1 MKFSALFAV
10 SLLLGFADAAARSA
24 PDSQTTP
31 LAQSAPSTESDATQM
46 TPRQVA
52 EMRAEIMMA
61 RKDYQEAVVAY
72 QKVLEQDPNNAEILD
87 QIGIA
92 YQQLH
97 QDELAERFYKRALKA
112 DKNSP
117 FLLNNLGTIEHGKG
131 RYGKAI
137 KYYKK
142 AIDASGGNLASVY
155 SNMGSAYCAMKQFP
169 RAMEAF
175 SKALSIDP
183 HVFEERGGAGA
194 IVQQRSDTDQGT
206 LNYFIAK
213 SYAKAGDAERAA
225 RYLKIARDDGYKNLM
240 AAEKDPDFARVIKD
254 PQVQD
259 VLHRRPAYEEQQG
272 KPVTN

>member
-1 MKFSALFAV
+1 MKLWAFFAIP
-10 SLLLGFADAAARSA
+10 LLLAQADEPSRKVPDVTTA
-24 PDSQTTP
+24 PTSQTSADQDSSPAPKTP
-31 LAQSAPSTESDATQM
+31 QEADRT
-46 TPRQVA
+46 
-52 EMRAEIMMA
+52 RAEIMMA
-61 RKDYQEAVVAY
+61 RKDYQEAAVAY
-72 QKVLEQDPNNAEILD
+72 QKVLERDPNNAEILN

-92 YQQLH
+92 YEELH
-97 QDELAERFYKRALKA
+97 QYELAERFYKRALRA

-117 FLLNNLGTIEHGKG
+117 FLLNNLGSIEHGKG
-131 RYGKAI
+131 RYGRAI

-142 AIDASGGNLASVY
+142 AIRAGGDNQAAVY
-155 SNMGSAYCAMKQFP
+155 FNIGSAYCAIKQFP

-175 SKALSIDP
+175 SKALAIDP
-183 HVFEERGGAGA
+183 HVFEERGGAGT

-225 RYLKIARDDGYKNLM
+225 RYLKIARDDGYKDFM

-259 VLHRRPAYEEQQG
+259 VLHRRPAYDSQQN